1 MARMGVQLLGFFLCL
16 FGLFGTLVA
25 TVLPHWRRSA
35 YVGSNIITATA
46 YMKGLWMEC
55 VWHSTGIYQCEIHRS
70 LLALPRDLQAA
81 RALMVIS
88 CVLSAIATALSSVG
102 MKCTRCARGS
112 PSKNALAVGGGAGF
126 VLAGLLCLITVSWS
140 TNDVIR
146 DFYNPMLP
154 NNMKYEI
161 GQAIYV
167 GFVSAGLTIIGGCI
181 LCLSC
186 GEEGDRHVPYRAQV
200 RRPVRRPA
208 PAYHPPAAYKGNHN
222 PSSLSAS
229 SSGYRLSDYV

>member
-1 MARMGVQLLGFFLCL
+1 MASMAVQLLGFFLGL

-25 TVLPHWRRSA
+25 TVLPHWRRTA

-55 VWHSTGIYQCEIHRS
+55 AWHSTGIYQCEIHRS
-70 LLALPRDLQAA
+70 LLALPQDLQAA

-88 CVLSAIATALSSVG
+88 CVLSALAAVFSSVG

-112 PSKNALAVGGGAGF
+112 SAKNALAVGGGALF
-126 VLAGLLCLITVSWS
+126 VVAGLLCLVPVSWS

-146 DFYNPMLP
+146 DFYSPLLP
-154 NNMKYEI
+154 NSMKYEI

-167 GFVSAGLTIIGGCI
+167 GFVSAGLTITGGLL

-186 GEEGDRHVPYRAQV
+186 VETRNPAAYHARAHNGMQ
-200 RRPVRRPA
+200 RPA
-208 PAYHPPAAYKGNHN
+208 PACRPPAAYKANHN
-222 PSSLSAS
+222 PSCSSAS